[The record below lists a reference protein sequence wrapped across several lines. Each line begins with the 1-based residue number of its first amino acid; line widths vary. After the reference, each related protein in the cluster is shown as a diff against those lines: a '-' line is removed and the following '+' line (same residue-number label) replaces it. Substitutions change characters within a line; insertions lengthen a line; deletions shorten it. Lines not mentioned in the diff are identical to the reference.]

1 MTEPKRILLYFGSF
15 NPTHNAHIA
24 IAEYAIER
32 DLADEV
38 VLVVSPHNPHKDPRE
53 LAAEF
58 HRYEMAELAAAGS
71 KYPDRILVSLVEMT
85 LSKPSYTINTLRFLR
100 EKFPDTRFSILMG
113 ADLLKNLDTWREA
126 AEIIENYDIYVYPR
140 PYENDIIPVGERM
153 HILWDAPQME
163 VSSTAIRAHI
173 VIGEDIRE
181 FVPREVADYID
192 KHRLWK

>member
-15 NPTHNAHIA
+15 NPTHNAHIT

-38 VLVVSPHNPHKDPRE
+38 VLVVSPHNPHKDARG
-53 LAAEF
+53 LASEF
-58 HRYEMAELAAAGS
+58 HRYEMASLAAAAS

-85 LSKPSYTINTLRFLR
+85 LPKPSYTINTLRFLAR
-100 EKFPDTRFSILMG
+100 EFPEVQFSILMG
-113 ADLLKNLDTWREA
+113 SDLVAKLDTWREA
-126 AEIIENYDIYVYPR
+126 GEIISGYDIYVYPR
-140 PYENDIIPVGERM
+140 ADETITPVGERM
-153 HILWDAPQME
+153 HILTDAPLSDI
-163 VSSTAIRAHI
+163 SSTAIRARLAE
-173 VIGEDIRE
+173 GSDIRE